1 MILTKGQLVVLRS
14 STTWINEELSQFEQP
29 DTVEEV
35 RELFLELL
43 VPLLVAID
51 IPVTQHAECVDF
63 VASIMAEA
71 IQQKQQEESNTTWN

>member
-1 MILTKGQLVVLRS
+1 MILTEGQLVVLRS
-14 STTWINEELSQFEQP
+14 STTWIDEELSQFEQP

-35 RELFLELL
+35 RELFHELL

-51 IPVTQHAECVDF
+51 IPVNQHAECVDF

-71 IQQKQQEESNTTWN
+71 IQQKQQEESNTSWN

>member
-1 MILTKGQLVVLRS
+1 MILTKGQLVILQN
-14 STTWINEELSQFEQP
+14 STPWINEELSQFEQP
-29 DTVEEV
+29 DTVEGV

-51 IPVTQHAECVDF
+51 IPVSDHDECVDF

-71 IQQKQQEESNTTWN
+71 IRQKQQEESNKTWN

>member
-1 MILTKGQLVVLRS
+1 MILTKGQLVILQN
-14 STTWINEELSQFEQP
+14 STPWISEELSQFEQP
-29 DTVEEV
+29 DTVEEA

-71 IQQKQQEESNTTWN
+71 IQQKQQEESNTAWN

>member
-1 MILTKGQLVVLRS
+1 MILTKGQLVILEN

-29 DTVEEV
+29 DTVEGV
-35 RELFLELL
+35 RELFHELL

-51 IPVTQHAECVDF
+51 IQASQHAECVDF

-71 IQQKQQEESNTTWN
+71 IQQKQQEESNKAWN

>member
-1 MILTKGQLVVLRS
+1 MILTKGQLVILQN
-14 STTWINEELSQFEQP
+14 STTWISEELSQFEQP

-35 RELFLELL
+35 RELFHELL

-51 IPVTQHAECVDF
+51 IPVSQHDECVDF

-71 IQQKQQEESNTTWN
+71 IRQKQQEESNKAWN

>member
-1 MILTKGQLVVLRS
+1 MILTKGQLVVLHS
-14 STTWINEELSQFEQP
+14 CTTWINEELSQFKQP

-35 RELFLELL
+35 MELFHELL

-51 IPVTQHAECVDF
+51 IPISKHDECVDF

-71 IQQKQQEESNTTWN
+71 IQQKQQKESNTAWN

>member
-1 MILTKGQLVVLRS
+1 MILTKGQFVVLRS
-14 STTWINEELSQFEQP
+14 SITWISEELSQFEQP

-35 RELFLELL
+35 RELFHELL

-51 IPVTQHAECVDF
+51 IPVSQHDECVDF

-71 IQQKQQEESNTTWN
+71 IRQKQQEESNTSWN

>member
-1 MILTKGQLVVLRS
+1 MILTKGQLVILEN

-29 DTVEEV
+29 DTVEGV
-35 RELFLELL
+35 RELFHELL

-51 IPVTQHAECVDF
+51 IPASQHAECVDF

-71 IQQKQQEESNTTWN
+71 IQQKQQEESNKAWN

>member
-1 MILTKGQLVVLRS
+1 MILTKGQLVILQT
-14 STTWINEELSQFEQP
+14 STTWIKEELSQFEQP

-51 IPVTQHAECVDF
+51 IPVSQHDECVDF

-71 IQQKQQEESNTTWN
+71 IRQKQQEESNTSWN

>member
-1 MILTKGQLVVLRS
+1 MILTEGQLVVLRS

-35 RELFLELL
+35 RELFHELL

-51 IPVTQHAECVDF
+51 IPVNQHAECVDF

-71 IQQKQQEESNTTWN
+71 IQQKQQEESNTAWN

>member
-1 MILTKGQLVVLRS
+1 MILTKGQFVVLRS
-14 STTWINEELSQFEQP
+14 SITWISEELSQFEQP

-51 IPVTQHAECVDF
+51 IPVSQHDECVDF

-71 IQQKQQEESNTTWN
+71 IRQKQQEESNKAWN

>member
-1 MILTKGQLVVLRS
+1 MILTKGQLVILQN
-14 STTWINEELSQFEQP
+14 STTWVDEELSQFEQP

-35 RELFLELL
+35 MELFHELL

-51 IPVTQHAECVDF
+51 IPVNQHAECVDF

-71 IQQKQQEESNTTWN
+71 IQQKQQEESNTAWN